1 MIPEVA
7 VELVKKWEGLH
18 RVDKATGLVHPYVC
32 PAGVWTIGYG
42 STRLLDGS
50 PVRASTPPI
59 TEEEAEELMR
69 HELEKCVRWALFM
82 SPILQWSQSRL
93 GAISSFIFNLGPGR
107 YKASTLRRKVNEQD
121 WEEAAEQIQRW
132 VFAGGRKLPGLIAR
146 RKDEA
151 QYLCP

>member
-1 MIPEVA
+1 MIPDLA

-18 RVDKATGLVHPYVC
+18 KVDKATGLVHPYVC

-50 PVRASTPPI
+50 NVLPSTPPI
-59 TEEEAEELMR
+59 TKEQAEELMKF
-69 HELEKCVRWALFM
+69 ELEKCVRTALFL

-93 GAISSFIFNLGPGR
+93 SAISSFIFNLGWPAYR
-107 YKASTLRRKVNEQD
+107 ASTLRRKVNEQE